1 MTAFPQYINPVL
13 PIAMGTSVAED
24 IQAQFRK
31 LIDILSWECVEDHG
45 FEAPYSI
52 HVTDASGYVFS
63 AAFVEDPEEGGPR
76 LLGIKAPEDENG
88 SVAAHSL
95 EFPLRVIASD
105 HEGRTHRANFQRI
118 Q

>member
-1 MTAFPQYINPVL
+1 MT
-13 PIAMGTSVAED
+13 ED
-24 IQAQFRK
+24 LQAQFRK

-63 AAFVEDPEEGGPR
+63 AAFVEGPQQGPPE
-76 LLGIKAPEDENG
+76 LFGIKAPEDENG
-88 SVAAHSL
+88 GFAEHTLV
-95 EFPLRVIASD
+95 FPLRVIASD

>member
-1 MTAFPQYINPVL
+1 M
-13 PIAMGTSVAED
+13 AED
-24 IQAQFRK
+24 LQAQFQK
-31 LIDILSWECVEDHG
+31 VVSIVSWECVEDHG

-52 HVTDASGYVFS
+52 QFTDASGYVFS
-63 AAFVEDPEEGGPR
+63 AAFVEGPEQGGSQ

-88 SVAAHSL
+88 TYVEHTL
-95 EFPLRVIASD
+95 VFPLRVVASD

>member
-1 MTAFPQYINPVL
+1 M
-13 PIAMGTSVAED
+13 AED
-24 IQAQFRK
+24 FLAQFRK

-63 AAFVEDPEEGGPR
+63 AAFVEDLERGGPR
-76 LLGIKAPEDENG
+76 LLGIKAPEDDNG
-88 SVAAHSL
+88 TVAEHTL
-95 EFPLRVIASD
+95 VFPLRVIASD
-105 HEGRTHRANFQRI
+105 HEGRTHRADFQRI